1 MESIVLVC
9 GGGKKIVENY
19 TPKSLKQ
26 LEPSPAAPVWLDLQ
40 RPSERLLRRIAVRF
54 RFDPRSLKACLSLYR
69 TPGCED
75 FGDYLFIETFLLE
88 PSQKSLFIRSDL
100 KMFLSKEYLITIRNR
115 TTPLCRLFPN
125 LGGSPFSR
133 TAEIL
138 LRIFDESISAL
149 LKSLSPGYEG
159 KSITLRGD
167 GRPNKDPLWW
177 RLRNFR
183 AALLGD
189 FKIMHEMLFVGAWPF
204 GPEDKVLFNSIKA
217 KISVLCDMTIEI
229 LQQDD
234 SQGSVHDSKKEKV
247 S

>member
-1 MESIVLVC
+1 MESIILVC
-9 GGGKKIVENY
+9 GGGKKVVENY

-26 LEPSPAAPVWLDLQ
+26 LEPSPAAPFWLDFQ
-40 RPSERLLRRIAVRF
+40 CPSERLLRRISVPF
-54 RFDPRSLKACLSLYR
+54 RFDPRSLKACLSR
-69 TPGCED
+69 HRRPDCKD
-75 FGDYLFIETFLLE
+75 FGDHLFIEAFLLE
-88 PSQKSLFIRSDL
+88 PSEKSFFVRSDL
-100 KMFLSKEYLITIRNR
+100 KIFLSKEYLITIHGRR
-115 TTPLCRLFPN
+115 TPLCRLFPN
-125 LGGSPFSR
+125 LRDSPFSR
-133 TAEIL
+133 AAELL

-149 LKSLSPGYEG
+149 LKSLSPGCEG

-167 GRPNKDPLWW
+167 GWPNKDQLWW

-217 KISVLCDMTIEI
+217 KISLLCDMTTGM
-229 LQQDD
+229 LQQVN
-234 SQGSVHDSKKEKV
+234 SPAFIQELKKEKA

>member
-1 MESIVLVC
+1 MERIILVC
-9 GGGKKIVENY
+9 GGDKKVVEHY
-19 TPKSLKQ
+19 TPKNLSR
-26 LEPSPAAPVWLDLQ
+26 LERSPAIPFWLDLQ
-40 RPSERLLRRIAVRF
+40 CPSERFLRRISIPF
-54 RFDPRSLKACLSLYR
+54 GFDPRFVQACFSR
-69 TPGCED
+69 PRSRSCKD
-75 FGDYLFIETFLLE
+75 FGNYLFIETCLLE

-100 KMFLSKEYLITIRNR
+100 KIFLSRRYLITIHGRR
-115 TTPLCRLFPN
+115 MPLCRLFPN
-125 LGGSPFSR
+125 LGDSPFSC
-133 TAEIL
+133 TAELL

-149 LKSLSPGYEG
+149 LKSLSPVYEG

-167 GRPNKDPLWW
+167 GWPNKDQLWW

-217 KISVLCDMTIEI
+217 KISLLCDMTTGM

-234 SQGSVHDSKKEKV
+234 SPGSVHDSKKEKV